1 MKATDKRFCKH
12 SSVFYIVQHKV
23 SKVFPLEKEKEKVL
37 REPPSPFLPPDSRTV
52 FPGRPWWLSGKESAY
67 QCRSHRVDPWG
78 LRRSHPLQ
86 GNQAG
91 APQLLSLRSWAW
103 ERQLRKPTC
112 LEPVL
117 CGKRGRHNE
126 KPVHCREEWPPR
138 TATRDSPRSS

>member
-1 MKATDKRFCKH
+1 MKATDKSFCKH

-37 REPPSPFLPPDSRTV
+37 REAPSPFLPPDSRTV
-52 FPGRPWWLSGKESAY
+52 FPGRPWWLSGKESAC

-91 APQLLSLRSWAW
+91 ATTTEPALSSLRATATEARVPRASAL
-103 ERQLRKPTC
+103 LR
-112 LEPVL
+112 
-117 CGKRGRHNE
+117 NE
-126 KPVHCREEWPPR
+126 KPP
-138 TATRDSPRSS
+138 

>member
-1 MKATDKRFCKH
+1 MQTKKQQLELDIEKQTGSKLGKEYIKV
-12 SSVFYIVQHKV
+12 VFYIVQHKV

-67 QCRSHRVDPWG
+67 QCRSHRVDPWD

-91 APQLLSLRSWAW
+91 APQLLSLRS
-103 ERQLRKPTC
+103 
-112 LEPVL
+112 
-117 CGKRGRHNE
+117 
-126 KPVHCREEWPPR
+126 
-138 TATRDSPRSS
+138 